1 MSLTL
6 TAPPAEEPVSLADL
20 KAHLRVD
27 GPAEDALIAG
37 LGVAARRSIEARFGV
52 AMVAQGWRLALD
64 APVPCA
70 VELPIGP
77 VISIDAVVRMGPSGE
92 EALAP
97 DAYEA
102 TVGGAGRVA
111 FGAAPGATR
120 KFGAV
125 VIDFTAGHATAAAVP
140 APMALAVKALAAHYY
155 EFREEAGVDRFHTSP
170 QSLNALM
177 GPWRR
182 VRV

>member
-27 GPAEDALIAG
+27 GAAEDALISG

-52 AMVAQGWRLALD
+52 AMVAQSWRLALD
-64 APVPCA
+64 APIPCA

-77 VISIDAVVRMGPSGE
+77 IASIDAIVSIGANGE
-92 EALAP
+92 EPLATNL
-97 DAYEA
+97 YETA
-102 TVGGAGRVA
+102 TGDIGRVA
-111 FGAAPGATR
+111 FNAAIAAPR
-120 KFGAV
+120 KLNAV
-125 VIDFTAGHATAAAVP
+125 VIDFTAGHPGANETP
-140 APMALAVKALAAHYY
+140 EPMRLAVMALAAHYY

-177 GPWRR
+177 APWRR